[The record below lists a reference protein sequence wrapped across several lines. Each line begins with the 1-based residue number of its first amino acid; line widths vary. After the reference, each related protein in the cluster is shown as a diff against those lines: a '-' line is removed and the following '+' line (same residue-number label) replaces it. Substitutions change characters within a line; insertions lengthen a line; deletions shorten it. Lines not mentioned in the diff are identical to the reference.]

1 MNEAHLR
8 ERLFDPAADAPQAA
22 GHRSSLLR
30 RARHRALLTIAPS
43 TAVALVLVAAGIAGV
58 VRSRTAAS

>member
-1 MNEAHLR
+1 MNETQLR

-30 RARHRALLTIAPS
+30 PARHRALLISLRRP
-43 TAVALVLVAAGIAGV
+43 VALVLVAAGIARV